1 MTRPQASS
9 VGVSARMARQAR
21 VHTAPEVALRRALHA
36 AGLRYRVAWPVPGLR
51 RRTIDIAF
59 TRAKL
64 AVFVD
69 GCFWHSCPDH
79 ATAPSANAAW
89 WAAKLAGN
97 AARDNTTNA
106 HLESL
111 GWRVVRIWEHE
122 PTVDAAELVRNRL
135 GEWPVEAAVPCRQ
148 TVSQASSQ
156 A

>member
-1 MTRPQASS
+1 
-9 VGVSARMARQAR
+9 MARQAR

-51 RRTIDIAF
+51 RRTIDVAF

-97 AARDNTTNA
+97 AARDNATNA

-122 PTVDAAELVRNRL
+122 STVDAAELVRKRL
-135 GEWPVEAAVPCRQ
+135 DEWPVGAAVPFRQ
-148 TVSQASSQ
+148 RVSQASSQ